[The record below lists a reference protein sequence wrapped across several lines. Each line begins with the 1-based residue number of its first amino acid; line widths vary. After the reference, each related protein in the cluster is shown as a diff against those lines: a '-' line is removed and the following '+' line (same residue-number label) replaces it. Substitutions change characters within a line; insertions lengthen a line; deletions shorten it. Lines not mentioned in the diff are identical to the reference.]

1 MDPVAPVK
9 ADASLEPVLLVDPIS
24 PVDPV
29 APVKVVALLEPVV
42 FVHPI

>member
-1 MDPVAPVK
+1 VDPVAPVEP
-9 ADASLEPVLLVDPIS
+9 DASLEPVLLVDLIS

-42 FVHPI
+42 LVHPI